1 MKFDT
6 SSCKSTFKFMNEINK
21 IDPTSQTYIV
31 GGAVRDII
39 MGYIPND
46 FDVAT
51 NVPCSVI
58 DQKFQT
64 FDIGKN
70 KDFGISVVIFE
81 GETREVANFRTDGE
95 YSDGRRPDSV
105 EIVES
110 FEEDSNRRDF
120 TINAMGMTSNGEIID
135 FHSGMNDIENK
146 IIRTVGSA
154 EKRFSEDYIRIL
166 RAIRFAA
173 RFDFTIADECV
184 EAIKA
189 NAHKMMQHVS
199 VERVWNEITKM
210 AESKN
215 FWKAVEMMYDFG
227 VMEHVFPEMAG
238 MGDFKQNPKYHPEG
252 AMVRKKV

>member
-1 MKFDT
+1 
-6 SSCKSTFKFMNEINK
+6 MNEFEVAKEVVKMIES
-21 IDPTSQTYIV
+21 IDSNGTTVIV

-39 MGYIPND
+39 MGKTPND
-46 FDVAT
+46 VDIAT
-51 NVPCSVI
+51 SISI
-58 DQKFQT
+58 DKIETVFNSH
-64 FDIGKN
+64 DIGKN
-70 KDFGISVVIFE
+70 KDFGIVVINHKGFDFE
-81 GETREVANFRTDGE
+81 IANFRTDGE
-95 YSDGRRPDSV
+95 YTDGRRPDSV

-120 TINAMGMTSNGEIID
+120 TINAMGMTSNGDFID
-135 FHSGMNDIENK
+135 FHGGMKDIENK